1 MTCYIDQMLRLGLLW
16 AVLLLGAGMV
26 VFSVQGAIER
36 GRVSRSRLRAFARRH
51 RLTITVDNGN
61 RVIRYLATTRRW
73 RTTGLVAGLLGSVGW
88 AWWQGGLQFTF
99 LPLFAG
105 WFVGALVAEV
115 RLARTSFGT
124 RRAASLESRSPS
136 LYLPRTAWWLGP
148 ALAVASVAGA
158 GYAWARTGVWEPTV
172 WLLAGAAVV
181 IAVVVNRVQAR
192 VVGRPQPAEA
202 ADVVAADDAIRSRSL
217 HVLTGGGVT
226 LVVYCVLGQLAAVA
240 HLFGEAGSTMQ
251 GVVVVGS
258 LIFPI
263 MGWAMATAKW
273 DVIRSTTEIESW

>member
-1 MTCYIDQMLRLGLLW
+1 MTCYIDQMLRVGLLG
-16 AVLLLGAGMV
+16 AVLLFAACLWVVSVLGT
-26 VFSVQGAIER
+26 IER
-36 GRVSRSRLRAFARRH
+36 GRVSRYRLRAFAKRH

-73 RTTGLVAGLLGSVGW
+73 RTTGLVAGLLVSVGW
-88 AWWQGGLQFTF
+88 ALSQGAFRIDF
-99 LPLFAG
+99 LALFAG
-105 WFVGALVAEV
+105 WFAGALVAEI
-115 RLARTSFGT
+115 RLARTSFGP
-124 RRAASLESRSPS
+124 RRVASLESRSPG
-136 LYLPRTAWWLGP
+136 LYLPRTAWWLVP
-148 ALAVASVAGA
+148 AFAVASVAGA
-158 GYAWARTGVWEPTV
+158 IYAWVRVGAPDPTV

>member
-1 MTCYIDQMLRLGLLW
+1 VGLLG
-16 AVLLLGAGMV
+16 AVLLLAAGLLMV
-26 VFSVQGAIER
+26 SFLGAIER
-36 GRVSRSRLRAFARRH
+36 GRVSRSRLRAFAKRH

-61 RVIRYLATTRRW
+61 RVIRYLAMTRRW

-88 AWWQGGLQFTF
+88 AWWQGGFRLTF

-105 WFVGALVAEV
+105 WFVGALVAEI
-115 RLARTSFGT
+115 RLARTAFGP
-124 RRAASLESRSPS
+124 RRVASLEARSPG
-136 LYLPRTAWWLGP
+136 LYLPRTAWWLVP
-148 ALAVASVAGA
+148 ALSVASVAGA
-158 GYAWARTGVWEPTV
+158 VYAWVRTGVSEPTV
-172 WLLAGAAVV
+172 WLLAGVAVV

-217 HVLTGGGVT
+217 HVLTGGGAT
-226 LVVYCVLGQLAAVA
+226 LVVYCVLGQLAAAA

-251 GVVVVGS
+251 GVVVAGS
-258 LIFPI
+258 LVFPV